1 MDPFE
6 VEHYPPSRVATFD
19 VGVLGGRKHHVVGLL
34 EIDVT
39 VPRQRIRELLRGGVE
54 VGFISWFVSVLGRTV
69 AENRKVHA
77 VNQGRGRQIL
87 FRDVD
92 VSLLLERE
100 VQGVKVPLPTI
111 VRAADTKGAEEIHR
125 ELEGVRAR
133 EISSAKDYVLTDQ
146 GGGPGARLFF
156 KAPQWLRLLAWRF
169 ILRSPFS
176 RKKNM
181 GTVLVTNIGM
191 AGGSPGWIIPRSLHN
206 LSFGVGTICRKPWAV
221 RGQVEIREILHLTIL
236 FDHDVVDGVPAA
248 RFADQ
253 LVKNL
258 ERGRGLPEGEREG

>member
-1 MDPFE
+1 MDHYE

-39 VPRQRIRELLRGGVE
+39 VPRQRIRKLLRGGVE
-54 VGFISWFVSVLGRTV
+54 VGFISWFVSVLGQTV

-77 VNQGRGRQIL
+77 INQGRGRQIL

-111 VRAADTKGAEEIHR
+111 VRAAETKGAEEIHR
-125 ELEGVRAR
+125 ELDRIRER

-156 KAPQWLRLLAWRF
+156 KAPQRLRLLAWRF

-258 ERGRGLPEGEREG
+258 ERGRGLPEGEG

>member
-1 MDPFE
+1 MEQYE

-39 VPRQRIRELLRGGVE
+39 TARQRIRALLRKGGE
-54 VGFISWFVSVLGRTV
+54 AGFISWFVSVLGQTV
-69 AENRKVHA
+69 AEHRKVQA
-77 VNQGRGRQIL
+77 VNQGRGRQVI
-87 FRDVD
+87 FSDVD
-92 VSLLLERE
+92 VSILLERE
-100 VQGVKVPLPTI
+100 VQGVKVPLPAI
-111 VRAADTKGAEEIHR
+111 IRAAETKGAEEIHR
-125 ELEGVRAR
+125 EIEAVRRR
-133 EISSAKDYVLTDQ
+133 EIGSAKDYVLTDR
-146 GGGPGARLFF
+146 GGGPAARLFF
-156 KAPQWLRLLAWRF
+156 RSPQWLRLLAWRF
-169 ILRSPFS
+169 ILRNPAS

-191 AGGSPGWIIPRSLHN
+191 AGGTPGWIIPRSLHN
-206 LSFGVGTICRKPWAV
+206 LSLGMGTICRKPWAV
-221 RGQVEIREILHLTIL
+221 RGNIEIREILHLTIL

-258 ERGRGLPEGEREG
+258 ERGRGLPAAEQEG